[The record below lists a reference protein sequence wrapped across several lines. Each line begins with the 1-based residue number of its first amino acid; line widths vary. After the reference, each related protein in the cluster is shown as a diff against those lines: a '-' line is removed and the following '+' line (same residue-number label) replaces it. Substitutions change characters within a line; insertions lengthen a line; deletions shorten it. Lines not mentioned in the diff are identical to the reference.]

1 MAASPEPESPHLKRE
16 IGLWQGT
23 ALNVIDM
30 VGIGPFVTLPLILA
44 AMGGGRA
51 LGAWLLGALL
61 AVCDGLV
68 TAELSATLPRA
79 GGSYAFLNE
88 AYGPA
93 RWGRLVSFLFLF
105 QIVFSAPLSMA
116 SGAIGFSRYLRF
128 VVPGI
133 PEGWEA
139 PVASVL
145 CVAVTLLLFRRI
157 GAIGKFSVV
166 LWIGVLATLGIV
178 IALGLPHLKW
188 EAFRFW
194 AAPVE
199 TAPGLPPP
207 SGAFGGL
214 GAALILAVYDY
225 LGYYNICYL
234 AEEVKEPT
242 KTIPRVIVV
251 SIFLVAVLYVLMN
264 VSILSVLPVKEAMA
278 SKATVSDFVAAVA
291 GRPVAQGVTVLI
303 LWTAFASVFSLT
315 LGYSRILWAAARDG
329 NFFRPFARLHPTE
342 GYPVVALAALGGAA
356 ALFSFVDLKKVV
368 MAILSI
374 RAVIP
379 FMAQIVAALV
389 LRRRL
394 PASAR
399 PFRMWLYPLPALIAL
414 VLWGFVLLSP
424 EKGLK
429 AAGLL
434 VVGAGTIAFL
444 VRSRLKG
451 EWPFAPSGPGPG
463 ANIRAAS

>member
-1 MAASPEPESPHLKRE
+1 MSLRRE

-61 AVCDGLV
+61 AICDGLV
-68 TAELSATLPRA
+68 TAELSAPLPRA
-79 GGSYAFLNE
+79 GGSYAFLHE
-88 AYGPA
+88 AYGPG

-116 SGAIGFSRYLRF
+116 SGAIGFSRYLKF
-128 VVPGI
+128 VI
-133 PEGWEA
+133 PSIPDGWEA

-145 CVAVTLLLFRRI
+145 CILVTLLLCRRI
-157 GAIGKFSVV
+157 GAIGRFSVV
-166 LWIGVLATLGIV
+166 LWAGVLATLGIV
-178 IALGLPHLKW
+178 IALGLPHLRL
-188 EAFRFW
+188 EVFRFW

-199 TAPGLPPP
+199 TAAGVGPPA
-207 SGAFGGL
+207 GVFGGL

-242 KTIPRVIVV
+242 KTIPRVIVI
-251 SIFLVAVLYVLMN
+251 SILSVAVLYVLMN

-291 GRPVAQGVTVLI
+291 GRPAAQAVTVLI

-315 LGYSRILWAAARDG
+315 LGYSRILYAAARDG
-329 NFFRPFARLHPTE
+329 NFFRIFARLHPTE
-342 GYPVVALAALGGAA
+342 GYPTVALLALGGAA
-356 ALFSFVDLKKVV
+356 ALFSFIDLRVVV
-368 MAILSI
+368 MTILSI

-379 FMAQIVAALV
+379 FIAQIVGALV
-389 LRRRL
+389 LRHRL
-394 PASAR
+394 PDSAR
-399 PFRMWLYPLPALIAL
+399 PFRMWLYPLPALMAL
-414 VLWGFVLLSP
+414 LLWGFVLVSP
-424 EKGLK
+424 EKGLR
-429 AAGLL
+429 ATGL
-434 VVGAGTIAFL
+434 VVIHVGTIAYL
-444 VRSRLKG
+444 VRARVKG
-451 EWPFAPSGPGPG
+451 EWPFTPSGPAPG

>member
-1 MAASPEPESPHLKRE
+1 
-16 IGLWQGT
+16 
-23 ALNVIDM
+23 M

-61 AVCDGLV
+61 AISDGLV

-79 GGSYAFLNE
+79 GGSYAFLRE
-88 AYGPA
+88 AYGPE

-116 SGAIGFSRYLRF
+116 SGAIGFSRYLKF
-128 VVPGI
+128 IVPSI
-133 PEGWEA
+133 PDRWEA
-139 PVASVL
+139 PVASIL
-145 CVAVTLLLFRRI
+145 CVLVTVLLCRRI
-157 GAIGKFSVV
+157 GTIGRFSVV
-166 LWIGVLATLGIV
+166 LWAGVLATVGIV

-188 EAFRFW
+188 EVFRFW

-199 TAPGLPPP
+199 TAAGMALP
-207 SGAFGGL
+207 SGMFGGL

-251 SIFLVAVLYVLMN
+251 SILSVALLYVLMN
-264 VSILSVLPVKEAMA
+264 VSILSVLPAKDAMA
-278 SKATVSDFVAAVA
+278 SRATVSDFVAAVA
-291 GRPVAQGVTVLI
+291 GRNLARVVTVLI

-315 LGYSRILWAAARDG
+315 LGYSRILYAAARDG
-329 NFFRPFARLHPTE
+329 NFFRPFSRLHPTE
-342 GYPVVALAALGGAA
+342 GYPSVALPALGGAA
-356 ALFSFVDLKKVV
+356 ALFSFVDLKVVV

-379 FMAQIVAALV
+379 FMAQIVAAFV

-394 PASAR
+394 PDSAR
-399 PFRMWLYPLPALIAL
+399 PFRMWLYPLPALVAL
-414 VLWGFVLLSP
+414 LLWGFVLFSP
-424 EKGLK
+424 EKGIRG
-429 AAGLL
+429 AG
-434 VVGAGTIAFL
+434 VVVIGAGTVAYL
-444 VRSRLKG
+444 VRARVRG
-451 EWPFAPSGPGPG
+451 EWPFGPADPEAG
-463 ANIRAAS
+463 ANIRPAS

>member
-1 MAASPEPESPHLKRE
+1 
-16 IGLWQGT
+16 
-23 ALNVIDM
+23 M

-61 AVCDGLV
+61 AICDGLV

-79 GGSYAFLNE
+79 GGSYAFLRE
-88 AYGPA
+88 AYGA
-93 RWGRLVSFLFLF
+93 ERWGRLISFLFLF
-105 QIVFSAPLSMA
+105 QIIFSAPLSMA
-116 SGAIGFSRYLRF
+116 SGAIGFSRYLKF
-128 VVPGI
+128 VVPEI
-133 PEGWEA
+133 PDRWEA
-139 PVASVL
+139 PVASAL
-145 CVAVTLLLFRRI
+145 CLAVTLLLCRRI
-157 GAIGKFSVV
+157 GAIGRFSVV
-166 LWIGVLATLGIV
+166 LWAGVLLTLGIV
-178 IALGLPHLKW
+178 IALGIPHFKAD
-188 EAFRFW
+188 AFRFW

-207 SGAFGGL
+207 SGVLGGL

-242 KTIPRVIVV
+242 RTIPRVIVI
-251 SIFLVAVLYVLMN
+251 SILLVAVLYVLMN
-264 VSILSVLPVKEAMA
+264 ISVLSVLPAKEAMA

-291 GRPVAQGVTVLI
+291 GHPLAQVVTLLI

-329 NFFRPFARLHPTE
+329 NFFRVFSRLHPTE
-342 GYPVVALAALGGAA
+342 GYPSVAIFALGGAA
-356 ALFSFVDLKKVV
+356 ALFSFIDLRKVV

-379 FMAQIVAALV
+379 FMAQIGAALV

-394 PASAR
+394 PDSAR
-399 PFRMWLYPLPALIAL
+399 PFRMWLYPLPALVAL
-414 VLWGFVLLSP
+414 FLWGFVLLSP

-429 AAGLL
+429 GTGL
-434 VVGAGTIAFL
+434 VVMGAGAVAFL
-444 VRSRLKG
+444 VRARLLG
-451 EWPFAPSGPGPG
+451 EWPFRKP
-463 ANIRAAS
+463 AAGV

>member
-1 MAASPEPESPHLKRE
+1 
-16 IGLWQGT
+16 
-23 ALNVIDM
+23 M

-61 AVCDGLV
+61 AICDGLV

-79 GGSYAFLNE
+79 GGSYAFLRE
-88 AYGPA
+88 AYGA
-93 RWGRLVSFLFLF
+93 ERWGRLISFLFLF
-105 QIVFSAPLSMA
+105 QIIFSAPLSMA
-116 SGAIGFSRYLRF
+116 SGAIGFSRYLKF
-128 VVPGI
+128 VVPEI
-133 PEGWEA
+133 PDRWEA
-139 PVASVL
+139 PVASAL
-145 CVAVTLLLFRRI
+145 CLAVTLLLCRRI
-157 GAIGKFSVV
+157 GAIGRFSVV
-166 LWIGVLATLGIV
+166 LWAGVLLTLGIV
-178 IALGLPHLKW
+178 IALGIPHFKAD
-188 EAFRFW
+188 AFRFW

-207 SGAFGGL
+207 SGVLGGL

-242 KTIPRVIVV
+242 RTIPRVIVI
-251 SIFLVAVLYVLMN
+251 SILLVAVLYILMN
-264 VSILSVLPVKEAMA
+264 ISVLSVLPAKEAMA

-291 GRPVAQGVTVLI
+291 GHPLAQVVTLLI

-329 NFFRPFARLHPTE
+329 NFFRVFSRLHPTE
-342 GYPVVALAALGGAA
+342 GYPSVAIFALGGAA
-356 ALFSFVDLKKVV
+356 ALFSFIDLRKVV

-379 FMAQIVAALV
+379 FMAQIGAALV

-394 PASAR
+394 PDSAR
-399 PFRMWLYPLPALIAL
+399 PFRMWLYPIPALVAL
-414 VLWGFVLLSP
+414 FLWGFVLLSP

-429 AAGLL
+429 GTGLI
-434 VVGAGTIAFL
+434 VMGAGAVAFL
-444 VRSRLKG
+444 VRARLLG
-451 EWPFAPSGPGPG
+451 EWPFRKP
-463 ANIRAAS
+463 AAGV